1 MEGYSA
7 YPVKIEGYNRIFRKT
22 TELYRRAVEFF
33 ISVAD
38 REWDSLSGMDAN
50 RKNNQMEKLTIA
62 TKKRPEV
69 PYDFGKEF
77 YKFPSYLRRS
87 AIREAVGAVASY
99 RSRMAAW
106 ENAGRKNRGR
116 KPGRPKA
123 GRVFPVLYHKQTFI
137 RTGECRARIK
147 VFTRNTWD
155 WLDTGLKKTDVDY
168 IRKHCSGKTECS
180 PALEQKG
187 KEWFLVF
194 PFREKYSLKDRPLP
208 EQTVLGV
215 DLGLNQACVCTT
227 MKADGTIAG
236 RSFLK
241 LPAEQDRL
249 NKAVGRIKKAQQHGA
264 ARTPRLWSLAKGIND
279 DIAVKT
285 AAFII
290 EEAERRHV
298 DVIIFEHLELG
309 GRKRGS
315 KKQKLHLW
323 KARYVQSMVTQ
334 KAHRLGIRIRRVNA
348 WGTSRLA
355 YDGSG
360 RVERD
365 IGGNYSICRFKTGK
379 IYHCDLNASYNIG
392 ARYFIGQYIKS
403 MPETVRLA
411 MEAKVP
417 ACAKRSTCTLSTL
430 INLYAELHP
439 EREAVTE
446 FRLYRG
452 EEILPA

>member
-7 YPVKIEGYNRIFRKT
+7 YRVKICEYNRIFRQT
-22 TELYRRAVEFF
+22 TELYRLAVKFF
-33 ISVAD
+33 LSVAE
-38 REWDSLSGMDAN
+38 REWDSLSGLDSN

-62 TKKRPEV
+62 TKKRPQV
-69 PYDFGKEF
+69 PYDFGKQF

-99 RSRMAAW
+99 RSRMDAW
-106 ENAGRKNRGR
+106 ENADRNGRGR
-116 KPGRPKA
+116 KPGRPKV
-123 GRVFPVLYHKQTFI
+123 GRVFPVFYHNNTFI
-137 RTGECRARIK
+137 RTGECTARIK

-155 WLDTGLKKTDVDY
+155 WLDIRLKKTDVDY
-168 IRKHCSGKTECS
+168 IRKHCSDRVECS
-180 PALEQKG
+180 PVLEQRG

-194 PFREKYSLKDRPLP
+194 PFKEKYSLTDRPLR

-215 DLGLNQACVCTT
+215 DLGINQACVCTT

-236 RSFLK
+236 RSFQK
-241 LPAEQDRL
+241 LPAEKDRL
-249 NKAVGRIKKAQQHGA
+249 DKAVGHIKKAQQHGA

-290 EEAERRHV
+290 EEAIKNHV
-298 DVIIFEHLELG
+298 DVIVFEHLELG
-309 GRKRGS
+309 GKKRGS

-323 KARYVQSMVTQ
+323 KARYVQNMVTQ

-360 RVERD
+360 EVERG
-365 IGGNYSICRFKTGK
+365 IEGNYSICRFSTGK
-379 IYHCDLNASYNIG
+379 FYHCDLNASYNIG

-403 MPETVRLA
+403 MPETARLA

-430 INLYAELHP
+430 ISLYAELYP
-439 EREAVTE
+439 ESGAVTE
-446 FRLYRG
+446 SGLYG
-452 EEILPA
+452 GKEILSA